1 MLDLRELKSKAPY
14 QIKLENGTILN
25 IKLPTQKLLEK
36 MVELENYKGNTAEAV
51 EAIYDIVTEIFNNNT
66 NDLSFSF
73 GEIKTDYDFAICS
86 YIIQDYLQEVN
97 EHLGE

>member
-51 EAIYDIVTEIFNNNT
+51 EAIYDIVAEIFNNNT
-66 NDLSFSF
+66 NNLSFSS
-73 GEIKTDYDFAICS
+73 GELKTHSDFAIFS
-86 YIIQDYLQEVN
+86 YIIHYYFHYLN
-97 EHLGE
+97 